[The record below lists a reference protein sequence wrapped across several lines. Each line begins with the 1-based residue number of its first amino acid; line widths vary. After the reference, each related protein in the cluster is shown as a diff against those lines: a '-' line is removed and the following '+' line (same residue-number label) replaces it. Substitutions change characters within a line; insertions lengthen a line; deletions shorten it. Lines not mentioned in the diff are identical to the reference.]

1 MTTQAIKNF
10 ATLSLCFFAALARA
24 QAPASSLLLTKEGK
38 VEVARAGQAAW
49 STGATNQSLA
59 NGDRV
64 RTGSRS
70 RATIRLSDASVL
82 VVKELTTLEIRPP
95 QTPGANTGFDLKSGS
110 SYFFNRERPGTVE
123 FRTPLA
129 SGAIRGTEFHLT
141 VAENGRTEVA
151 LFDGAVDL
159 TNDFGG
165 AKLTSNEQAVIDPG
179 QAPRKTAMLE
189 ASSIIQWV
197 LYYPAVLDAS
207 ELGLSDAEKSA
218 LTDSLAAYRTGDLL
232 AAQESY
238 PATRTPGTAASA
250 GTSKQTARASS
261 CNPTHAGI
269 ESAL

>member
-1 MTTQAIKNF
+1 MKVLAVYVWW
-10 ATLSLCFFAALARA
+10 LFAATALA
-24 QAPASSLLLTKEGK
+24 QTPPSSRLLTAEGK

-49 STGATNQSLA
+49 NAGITNQTLT
-59 NGDRV
+59 NGDRI

-95 QTPGANTGFDLKSGS
+95 QAAGANSGFDMKSGG

-151 LFDGAVDL
+151 LFDGAVEL
-159 TNDFGG
+159 TNDLGG
-165 AKLTSNEQAVIDPG
+165 ASLVSNEQAVVDPG

-197 LYYPAVLDAS
+197 LYYPAVLDA
-207 ELGLSDAEKSA
+207 D
-218 LTDSLAAYRTGDLL
+218 
-232 AAQESY
+232 
-238 PATRTPGTAASA
+238 
-250 GTSKQTARASS
+250 
-261 CNPTHAGI
+261 
-269 ESAL
+269 